1 MNPRKKIDVEEMLA
15 KTPAAVPPEDLLGKL
30 KAEIP
35 EDLPKPLGLVSRSP
49 VPPRRWMKVAA
60 ALLLAGVA
68 GLIGYRVTVDSERA
82 KVVGRRPATE
92 TEPQK
97 KTRVTEGGPEGS
109 AVREEA
115 VEREAAKPEAS
126 KATPAK
132 TSDSAPPAG
141 PAKIELRARDASGAA
156 LPGVTVN
163 VTGEGVSRTV
173 VTDAKGKAVVSVPKD
188 GKYQVETELSGFRK
202 GIQQTEVAAGKKT
215 EVDSVMRLSAV
226 QEQVVVSSDLPL
238 LDRTRTTAQGIEGG
252 VPGGVPGGVIG
263 GVVGGTGPGFTRSAR
278 QPVQA
283 PSTGGTH
290 EPNDAPYGDMF
301 FKEYGTNPFVDTD
314 DDKLSTF
321 GLDVDTGSYT
331 VTRRYLT
338 DGNLPPREAIR
349 VEEFVNA
356 FSYGDRP
363 PTRGEFAIRAEASPT
378 PFMKGDLYRIVR
390 FNVRGR
396 AVDAKDRKPAVLT
409 FVVDVSG
416 SMQQQNR
423 LELVKRA
430 LGLLLD
436 QLKPSDRVGLVVYGT
451 EARKILDPTSDKEG
465 IREAIGRLFPDGST
479 NAEDGIRM
487 GYEMAAR
494 FRRREAINRVILCSD
509 GVANVGRTGPDSIL
523 QVIEREAKENDIE
536 LTTVGFGMGNYN
548 DVLMEQLANKGDGRY
563 AYVDTLE
570 EARRIFVEELTGTL
584 QTIATDAKAQVEFEP
599 SVVARW
605 RLIGYENRDI
615 ADEKFRD
622 DTVDAGEIGAG
633 HSVTALYEI
642 KLKEGASRR
651 GTAAIV
657 RLRYRS
663 KETGRVVELEHDL
676 RLSDFAPSW
685 DSAPRGLKL
694 ASLVAEF
701 AEVLKGNYWAKDGDL
716 AEVLR
721 RARRLSPELA
731 ADERSAELVSLVES
745 AERLKRAVDPK
756 SPKE

>member
-15 KTPAAVPPEDLLGKL
+15 DTPAAAPPEGLLEKL

-35 EDLPKPLGLVSRSP
+35 EELPKPSALVSPLSAPTRG
-49 VPPRRWMKVAA
+49 WMKAA
-60 ALLLAGVA
+60 AVLLLVGVA

-82 KVVGRRPATE
+82 KIVERRPATE
-92 TEPQK
+92 TELEK

-109 AVREEA
+109 AVREET
-115 VEREAAKPEAS
+115 VRKEAM
-126 KATPAK
+126 PAAPKLPRSK
-132 TSDSAPPAG
+132 TSVSALPAG
-141 PAKIELRARDASGAA
+141 PSSIELRARDASGAA
-156 LPGVTVN
+156 LPGVTVSI
-163 VTGEGVSRTV
+163 TGDGVRRTA
-173 VTDAKGKAVVSVPKD
+173 VTDAKGNAQVTVPKD
-188 GKYQVETELSGFRK
+188 GKYHVETELSGFQK
-202 GIQQTEVAAGKKT
+202 QHQEVEVRTGK
-215 EVDSVMRLSAV
+215 EVEMDSVMPLAPV
-226 QEQVVVSSDLPL
+226 QQQVVVTGDLPL
-238 LDRTRTTAQGIEGG
+238 DRNRKAGRTSVEGG
-252 VPGGVPGGVIG
+252 VPASLHGGVIG
-263 GVVGGTGPGFTRSAR
+263 GVAGGTGPGLSAPAR
-278 QPVQA
+278 PSIPP

-363 PTRGEFAIRAEASPT
+363 PSRGEFAIRAEASPT

-396 AVDAKDRKPAVLT
+396 AVDAKDRQPAVLT

-451 EARKILDPTSDKEG
+451 EARKILDPTSDKET
-465 IREAIGRLFPDGST
+465 IREAIERLFPDGST

-494 FRRREAINRVILCSD
+494 FRRREALNRVILCSD

-523 QVIEREAKENDIE
+523 KVIEREAKENDIE

-584 QTIATDAKAQVEFEP
+584 QTIATDAKVQVEFEP

-642 KLKEGASRR
+642 KLKDGASR
-651 GTAAIV
+651 GGAAAIV

-663 KETGRVVELEHDL
+663 KETGRVVELDHDL

-716 AEVLR
+716 AEVLS

-731 ADERSAELVSLVES
+731 ADERSAELVSLVER
-745 AERLKRAVDPK
+745 AERLKRSADPK
-756 SPKE
+756 SREE